1 MKTQNKSIQ
10 SLALVIGLLAAQIA
24 PALAAGLVPHIYN
37 RGVHGHLDLTS
48 AKHLLVLCPELQFGQ
63 LYLGSSQGKD
73 EHFMQNGIVPG
84 GHYGRQDRA
93 RLERCTR
100 QNQQ

>member
-10 SLALVIGLLAAQIA
+10 SLALVIGLLATSIA
-24 PALAAGLVPHIYN
+24 PALAAGLAPHIYN
-37 RGVHGHLDLTS
+37 HGVHGHLDWAS
-48 AKHLLVLCPELQFGQ
+48 AEHLFAICPALQFGQ
-63 LYLGSSQGKD
+63 LYLGNNQDEG
-73 EHFMQNGIVPG
+73 EHFLQTGIVPG

-93 RLERCTR
+93 RLERCNR